1 LYPLSSFDELAP
13 NLDLLINPAM
23 SISQTRKDTRKSIG
37 AGSNV
42 TAPQKATDAAHGE
55 NSEQTESPSSSRSS
69 SFRNNL
75 LGRIGIFIVF
85 PVCVGTLGVLASV
98 ISNKTPNIERDFVT
112 PFLLALAFV
121 IIIGF
126 QTSGFRQTN
135 AQPLVQWPKVKR
147 VKKIVHRKMPKRAPI
162 KED

>member
-1 LYPLSSFDELAP
+1 
-13 NLDLLINPAM
+13 LLIIPAM
-23 SISQTRKDTRKSIG
+23 SISQTRKDTRNSKG
-37 AGSNV
+37 AGSDV
-42 TAPQKATDAAHGE
+42 VAPQKATDAAQGE
-55 NSEQTESPSSSRSS
+55 NSEQTASPPSSRSS

-85 PVCVGTLGVLASV
+85 PLCVGTLGVCASV
-98 ISNKTPNIERDFVT
+98 LSNKTPSIERDFVT

-121 IIIGF
+121 IVIGF
-126 QTSGFRQTN
+126 QTSGFRQAD

-147 VKKIVHRKMPKRAPI
+147 VKKIMHRKMPKRAPI